1 VSSHRTTLFAIL
13 GATFMLLV
21 DVTIVNVA
29 LPSIQRQLGG
39 STPQIQWVIDAYAL
53 ALAAL
58 ILTSGALADRFGRRR
73 LFVAGVAAFTIG
85 SALCGAAQTIV
96 QLDLMRGLQ
105 GIGGAAM
112 FATSLAL
119 IGQEFQGRE
128 RGSAIAAWGA
138 TIGGA
143 VAVGP
148 LLGGV
153 LTEWLSWRWIFLVN
167 VPIGI
172 AVAVVAQR
180 RVANVTDPGA
190 RRTDV
195 AGLVTFSGALGLLVL
210 ALLRGET
217 SGWTSGLI
225 LGCFA
230 AAAALFVVFVV
241 VEARQERP
249 MLDLALFRSP
259 AFCGLSLGTIAIGAG
274 MFAFFVYI
282 SIYLQNVLGYSPL
295 GGGLRMLPAPFLA
308 FLVPV
313 AVGRYLSGI
322 PASRRLW
329 VGLAIVAAGL
339 ASMLL
344 VHPSS
349 GWTALLPGL
358 LIVGFGI
365 GLANPAI
372 GQLALAVAPPE
383 RAGMASGINNTC
395 RMGGLAMGVA
405 GLGALLQARI
415 LDSLHGSVPGATP
428 KLASTIATA
437 GPDAAARGSARLAT
451 AGHAAFVSG
460 FRADVVAGIVALTI
474 GCLVVAALVR
484 VPSRVPQA
492 EPATEPA

>member
-1 VSSHRTTLFAIL
+1 VSARRPTLVAIL

-58 ILTSGALADRFGRRR
+58 ILTTGALADRFGRRR
-73 LFVAGVAAFTIG
+73 LFVAGVAVFTVA

-96 QLDLMRGLQ
+96 QLDLARGLQ

-153 LTEWLSWRWIFLVN
+153 LTEWVSWRWIFFVN

-172 AVAVVAQR
+172 AVALVAHR
-180 RVANVTDPGA
+180 RVANVNDPDA

-195 AGLVTFSGALGLLVL
+195 GGLVTFSGALGLLIF

-230 AAAALFVVFVV
+230 GAALLFVAFVV
-241 VEARQERP
+241 VEARQDRP

-313 AVGRYLSGI
+313 AVGRYLSAI
-322 PASRRLW
+322 PPSRRLW
-329 VGLAIVAAGL
+329 VGLGIVAIGL

-344 VHPSS
+344 VHTSS

-358 LIVGFGI
+358 LLVGFGI

-428 KLASTIATA
+428 KLASTIASA
-437 GPDAAARGSARLAT
+437 GPDAAAGGNAHLA
-451 AGHAAFVSG
+451 AAAHAAFVSG
-460 FRADVVAGIVALTI
+460 FRADVVAGVVALTL

-484 VPSRVPQA
+484 APRPVAQP
-492 EPATEPA
+492 EPVTEPA